1 MNNKRFFFGI
11 KHYKSFFYFLM
22 ISSYLCADIPE
33 TLNNQNNINI
43 SMLDYKYK
51 QVKKSKIHYIYDSY
65 GNKTVILN
73 FNQYG
78 NLLTKTYYK
87 ILDKN
92 KNVYITDDNCKNVD
106 CYFFI
111 H

>member
-1 MNNKRFFFGI
+1 
-11 KHYKSFFYFLM
+11 M
-22 ISSYLCADIPE
+22 ISSYLYADIPK
-33 TLNNQNNINI
+33 TLKNQNNINI
-43 SMLDYKYK
+43 TILDNKYK
-51 QVKKSKIHYIYDSY
+51 ESEKSKIHYIYDSH

-78 NLLTKTYYK
+78 DLSTKTYYK

-92 KNVYITDDNCKNVD
+92 KRIYITDDNCKNID